1 VQSFS
6 FHSSCV
12 KLHPLSLRGKND
24 ILDEVKIFKS
34 GGIIVMSFMPKAIF
48 LDMDGTILN
57 RSNRVTIETKEII
70 DDLRA
75 QGIFVFIAT
84 GRAFDEIA
92 ELVPEGFEV
101 DGFITSNGM
110 AGHVG
115 GEMVFKHSLSR
126 ELVEKVIEKARENQ
140 VYYELFPYGAPRMT
154 LQQDREYV
162 EHEVREPKPESVE
175 INEWLSR
182 KKAIGE
188 EIQWQEKIEGS
199 EFSKFYF
206 FARTYEHINK
216 WKAELEKL
224 KQEMDFTM
232 SISSPHNVEVMV
244 ANVNKATGIQQMLK
258 HYNLPHEDI
267 LGIGDSNN
275 DLPMFK
281 YVGYAVAMKNAG
293 DHIKDIVDDVTE
305 YSCDE
310 NGVYHYL
317 SKFKV
322 KKNNPIM
329 PNA

>member
-1 VQSFS
+1 M
-6 FHSSCV
+6 
-12 KLHPLSLRGKND
+12 SLIAEND

-34 GGIIVMSFMPKAIF
+34 GGITVMSFMPKAIF

-126 ELVEKVIEKARENQ
+126 ELVERVIEKARENQ

-182 KKAIGE
+182 KKLS
-188 EIQWQEKIEGS
+188 EKK
-199 EFSKFYF
+199 FSGK
-206 FARTYEHINK
+206 R
-216 WKAELEKL
+216 KL
-224 KQEMDFTM
+224 KAVNSPSFISLLEPM
-232 SISSPHNVEVMV
+232 SILINGKRS
-244 ANVNKATGIQQMLK
+244 LK
-258 HYNLPHEDI
+258 
-267 LGIGDSNN
+267 S
-275 DLPMFK
+275 
-281 YVGYAVAMKNAG
+281 
-293 DHIKDIVDDVTE
+293 
-305 YSCDE
+305 
-310 NGVYHYL
+310 
-317 SKFKV
+317 
-322 KKNNPIM
+322 
-329 PNA
+329 